1 MQPAETEDQMDECPE
16 TLDMIVGS
24 MGILPTHGSCADGP
38 NSDTCASSISF
49 ARLAFS
55 SVQSSVAASSDHRRS
70 AVTQRPLL
78 MGSKSH
84 LRAVGRAATFPD
96 RLLGLKLVHLYFH
109 HSNPMY
115 PILHRKD
122 FRNLF
127 DRAYSS
133 QQCTA
138 RELFILYI
146 VFAIGSGIHLTGD
159 NSDSDEGGAVGD
171 APSSVGEQGQQ
182 RPVQPE
188 DYYTTAITHLD
199 SFLKST
205 TGRRR
210 DRGLEELQAVLL
222 LAAFALLR
230 PASPGLW
237 YIVGIALR
245 RAVDLGLYSDHQAMH
260 TLEDCGPDS
269 EQTKMT
275 RDFRRRLWWC
285 AYSFD
290 RLISACVGR
299 PCSVPDSVIATDF
312 PSLLDDD
319 FISLNDFDDDGDG
332 TPDLSY
338 KHVSHHYFRL
348 RMLQSEIL
356 QVIQAD
362 QAHRTRER
370 HAGSR
375 SRARRPADHF
385 LDNHGASHSPLPRG
399 FASLGLWRD
408 DVERRLEHWRD
419 TVPEES
425 TSGVT
430 FPTEYFDLNYWQTLI
445 MLYSYRQARPFVPS
459 TDLDDHIQVSSA
471 ERSGMSDGMAA
482 DENEQMFLR
491 IAEASQAVLR
501 LYRELHLRSLV
512 NYTYLDTHQLFTAGK
527 WPAHTEATNHLATY
541 MKRQDFG

>member
-1 MQPAETEDQMDECPE
+1 MSRSEAQPTETEDKTDEFPE

-24 MGILPTHGSCADGP
+24 LGLLPTQGSLADGP

-84 LRAVGRAATFPD
+84 HRAVGQATPFPD

-127 DRAYSS
+127 DRAYAS
-133 QQCTA
+133 QKCTA
-138 RELFILYI
+138 RELFILNI

-159 NSDSDEGGAVGD
+159 SCASDGGDVTGNAHSP
-171 APSSVGEQGQQ
+171 AAEQGQQ
-182 RPVQPE
+182 PPVQPE
-188 DYYTTAITHLD
+188 DYYATAITHLD
-199 SFLKST
+199 SFLTST

-237 YIVGIALR
+237 YIVGISLR
-245 RAVDLGLYSDHQAMH
+245 RAVDLGLYSDHQLSH
-260 TLEDCGPDS
+260 TLDDNDPDS
-269 EQTKMT
+269 EQVKMT
-275 RDFRRRLWWC
+275 RDFQRRLWWC

-299 PCSVPDSVIATDF
+299 PCSVPDSVITTEF

-319 FISLNDFDDDGDG
+319 FISLAGFDDNGMD

-356 QVIQAD
+356 QVNQAM
-362 QAHRTRER
+362 QAHRARKR
-370 HAGSR
+370 PDSNCGRASR
-375 SRARRPADHF
+375 PPDPF
-385 LDNHGASHSPLPRG
+385 LDSHGDLFSPFPRG

-408 DVERRLEHWRD
+408 DVERRLDHWRD

-430 FPTEYFDLNYWQTLI
+430 FPTEYFDLNYWQTII
-445 MLYSYRQARPFVPS
+445 MLYSYRQTIPFVPS
-459 TDLDDHIQVSSA
+459 TDLDDHIQVSSIEA
-471 ERSGMSDGMAA
+471 SGISDGVAA
-482 DENEQMFLR
+482 DENEQMFLK

-527 WPAHTEATNHLATY
+527 
-541 MKRQDFG
+541 